1 MQINLEIDDN
11 ILRKT
16 IEEGITYISREQLAD
31 IVKQAITDYMNRESI
46 VEKICFNKED
56 YYGNKTVL
64 REDISSILKSSFS
77 PDEVK
82 KYREKLYKFAEENG
96 RELFFGALAK
106 SFIDMLVT
114 DNFKNH
120 LYNDFSVL
128 DSEICQ
134 IKNDIKR

>member
-11 ILRKT
+11 ILRRT
-16 IEEGITYISREQLAD
+16 VEEGITYISKEQLVD

-46 VEKICFNKED
+46 VEKVCFNRD
-56 YYGNKTVL
+56 HYGNKTVL

-106 SFIDMLVT
+106 FFIDMLVT

-120 LYNDFSVL
+120 LYDDFSVL
-128 DSEICQ
+128 NSEICQ

>member
-11 ILRKT
+11 ILRRT
-16 IEEGITYISREQLAD
+16 VEEGITYISKEQLVD

-46 VEKICFNKED
+46 VEKVCFNRD

-128 DSEICQ
+128 NSAICQ

>member
-11 ILRKT
+11 ILRRT
-16 IEEGITYISREQLAD
+16 VEEGITYISKEQLVD

-46 VEKICFNKED
+46 VENVCFNGG
-56 YYGNKTVL
+56 YYLNKTVL
-64 REDISSILKSSFS
+64 REDISSILQSSFS

-120 LYNDFSVL
+120 LYNDFSAL

-134 IKNDIKR
+134 IKNNIKR

>member
-11 ILRKT
+11 ILRRT
-16 IEEGITYISREQLAD
+16 VEEGITYISKEQLVD

-46 VEKICFNKED
+46 VEKVCFNRD
-56 YYGNKTVL
+56 HYGNKTVL

-120 LYNDFSVL
+120 LYDDFSDL
-128 DSEICQ
+128 NSEICQ